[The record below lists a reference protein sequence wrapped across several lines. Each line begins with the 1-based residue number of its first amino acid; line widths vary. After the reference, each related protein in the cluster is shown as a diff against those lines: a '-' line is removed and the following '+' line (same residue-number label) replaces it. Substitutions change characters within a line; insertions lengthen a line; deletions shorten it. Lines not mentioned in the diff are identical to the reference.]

1 MFNFEF
7 YSPYFLLLLLALIPL
22 IIKDTRA
29 QKNVGIKVPTV
40 KNMSVSGY
48 FHWVQWFLKITKYI
62 ILTSL
67 IIALARPRTYTIS
80 QEQDETKGIDILLT
94 TDISVS
100 MLARDLNPD
109 RLTALKRITEKFIK
123 QRVNDRLGL
132 VVFSGEGFMKV
143 PLTTDHQV
151 VIDEVN
157 EMQPGDVSHGTAIG
171 EGLAVAV
178 KHLKDSKAKSKIIIL
193 LTDGVDENRN
203 AITPQTAT
211 ELAKNNG
218 IKVYTVGIGTN
229 GFAEAPSFTFFG
241 DIIFE
246 MKEVIIDEAVLT
258 NIASETGGKYFRATS
273 NDSLEKIYEE
283 INRFEK
289 SDIKT
294 KKLYDYREYFRI
306 FLLIAMVI
314 LLVDASLRWKIFR
327 MTN

>member
-1 MFNFEF
+1 MFDFEF
-7 YSPYFLLLLLALIPL
+7 YSPYFLMLFIAFIPL
-22 IIKDTRA
+22 IFKDIKA
-29 QKNVGIKVPTV
+29 KKNRGIKIPST
-40 KNMSVSGY
+40 KNMAEVGY
-48 FHWVQWFLKITKYI
+48 FHWIQRFLKITKYI
-62 ILTSL
+62 ILSAL
-67 IIALARPRTYTIS
+67 IVALARPRTYTVS
-80 QEQDETKGIDILLT
+80 QQQDETKGIDILLT

-109 RLTALKRITEKFIK
+109 RLTALKKITEKFIK
-123 QRVNDRLGL
+123 QRQNDRLGL

-178 KHLKDSKAKSKIIIL
+178 KHLKESKAKSKIVIL

-229 GFAEAPSFTFFG
+229 GFAEAPSFSFFG

-258 NIASETGGKYFRATS
+258 QIASETGGKYFRATS

-283 INRFEK
+283 INQFEK
-289 SDIKT
+289 SDVRT
-294 KKLYDYREYFRI
+294 NKLYDYQEYFRV
-306 FLLIAMVI
+306 FLLVALVTLI
-314 LLVDASLRWKIFR
+314 VDALLRWRLFR
-327 MTN
+327 VMN

>member
-1 MFNFEF
+1 MFDFEF
-7 YSPYFLLLLLALIPL
+7 YSPYFLLLFIAFIPL
-22 IIKDTRA
+22 IFKDIKA
-29 QKNVGIKVPTV
+29 KKNRGIKIPST
-40 KNMSVSGY
+40 KNMAEVGY
-48 FHWVQWFLKITKYI
+48 FHWIQRFLKITKYI
-62 ILTSL
+62 ILSAL
-67 IIALARPRTYTIS
+67 IVALARPRTYTVS
-80 QEQDETKGIDILLT
+80 QQQDETKGIDILLT

-109 RLTALKRITEKFIK
+109 RLTALKKITEKFIK
-123 QRVNDRLGL
+123 QRQNDRLGL

-178 KHLKDSKAKSKIIIL
+178 KHLKESKAKSKIVIL

-229 GFAEAPSFTFFG
+229 GFAEAPSFSFFG

-258 NIASETGGKYFRATS
+258 QIASETGGKYFRATS

-283 INRFEK
+283 INQFEK
-289 SDIKT
+289 SDVRT
-294 KKLYDYREYFRI
+294 NKLYDYQEYFRV
-306 FLLIAMVI
+306 FLLVALVTLI
-314 LLVDASLRWKIFR
+314 VDALLRWRLFR
-327 MTN
+327 VMN

>member
-1 MFNFEF
+1 MFDFEF
-7 YSPYFLLLLLALIPL
+7 YSPYFLLLFIAFIPL
-22 IIKDTRA
+22 IFKDIKA
-29 QKNVGIKVPTV
+29 KKNRGIKIPST
-40 KNMSVSGY
+40 KNMAEVGY
-48 FHWVQWFLKITKYI
+48 FHWIQRFLKITKYI
-62 ILTSL
+62 ILSAL
-67 IIALARPRTYTIS
+67 IVALARPRTYTVS
-80 QEQDETKGIDILLT
+80 QQQDETKGIDILLT

-109 RLTALKRITEKFIK
+109 RLTALKKITEKFIK
-123 QRVNDRLGL
+123 QRQNDRLGL

-178 KHLKDSKAKSKIIIL
+178 KHLKENKAKSKIVIL

-229 GFAEAPSFTFFG
+229 GFAEAPSFSFFG

-258 NIASETGGKYFRATS
+258 QIASETGGKYFRATS

-283 INRFEK
+283 INQFEK
-289 SDIKT
+289 SDVRT
-294 KKLYDYREYFRI
+294 NKLYDYQEYFRV
-306 FLLIAMVI
+306 FLLVALVTLI
-314 LLVDASLRWKIFR
+314 VDALLRWRLFR
-327 MTN
+327 VMN

>member
-1 MFNFEF
+1 
-7 YSPYFLLLLLALIPL
+7 
-22 IIKDTRA
+22 
-29 QKNVGIKVPTV
+29 
-40 KNMSVSGY
+40 
-48 FHWVQWFLKITKYI
+48 
-62 ILTSL
+62 
-67 IIALARPRTYTIS
+67 
-80 QEQDETKGIDILLT
+80 
-94 TDISVS
+94 
-100 MLARDLNPD
+100 
-109 RLTALKRITEKFIK
+109 
-123 QRVNDRLGL
+123 
-132 VVFSGEGFMKV
+132 MKV

-178 KHLKDSKAKSKIIIL
+178 KHLKESKAKSKIVIL

-229 GFAEAPSFTFFG
+229 GFAEAPSSSFFG

-258 NIASETGGKYFRATS
+258 QIASETGGKYFRATS

-283 INRFEK
+283 INQFEK
-289 SDIKT
+289 SDVRT
-294 KKLYDYREYFRI
+294 NKLYDYQEYFRV
-306 FLLIAMVI
+306 FLLVALVTLI
-314 LLVDASLRWKIFR
+314 VDALLRWR
-327 MTN
+327 LLE